1 MNSGR
6 MDDELDENQEVFM
19 ERMQTLMKENPET
32 FEILMEFQETLRAKG
47 KLDLSN
53 ISMFQDE
60 EKMEHLQ
67 GQWAEDPVLAK
78 QMEAIRVALEKR
90 PAPIE
95 KLEDMKQSMKSIIGN
110 LKDGEKKEDGN
121 ETKSE

>member
-1 MNSGR
+1 